1 LSTASKNTRE
11 TRPFYTFARLLRD
24 PFLTINTRLHEQLD
38 QLGFDD
44 IRPAHGTV
52 MQHLALDQG
61 TRLTDIATRAQLT
74 KQTVGYLVDDLE
86 ALGYVERVPDPDDAR
101 ARLVRYTARGREARK
116 NAGEAIKRIVS
127 RWEAALGKRK
137 MAQLRTLLE
146 ELRDVIEAEE
156 QSAGT

>member
-1 LSTASKNTRE
+1 MSTKTARA
-11 TRPFYTFARLLRD
+11 TRPYYNFAGLLRD
-24 PFLTINTRLHEQLD
+24 PFLIINKRLHEQLN
-38 QLGFDD
+38 QLGFD

-61 TRLTDIATRAQLT
+61 TRITDIATRAQLT

-116 NAGEAIKRIVS
+116 NAGEAIKKVEAN
-127 RWEAALGKRK
+127 WEAALGKRK
-137 MAQLRTLLE
+137 MAQLRKLLE
-146 ELRDVIEAEE
+146 ELRSVIAAEE
-156 QSAGT
+156 HSAGA